1 MAPPNAQEIKY
12 QLAHIHEDRSNDIV
26 VSHAICIVIAVVAVV
41 LRFSS
46 RRLCKAPI
54 LADDFM
60 SIVALVRFSFNI
72 YTRRQRSRCY
82 NQVTD
87 RWKFR
92 RLDSCSCTS
101 RRRSNVY
108 ALLF

>member
-1 MAPPNAQEIKY
+1 MALPNTQEIQY

-41 LRFSS
+41 LRFAS

-60 SIVALVRFSFNI
+60 TIVALVRFSLNM
-72 YTRRQRSRCY
+72 YNRRQGSRC
-82 NQVTD
+82 QIEVTD
-87 RWKFR
+87 
-92 RLDSCSCTS
+92 L
-101 RRRSNVY
+101 
-108 ALLF
+108 